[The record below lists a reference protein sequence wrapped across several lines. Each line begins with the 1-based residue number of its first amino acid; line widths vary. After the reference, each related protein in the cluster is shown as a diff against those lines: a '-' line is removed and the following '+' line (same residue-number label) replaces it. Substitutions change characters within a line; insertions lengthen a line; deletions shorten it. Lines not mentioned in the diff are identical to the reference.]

1 MEKIK
6 VLFVD
11 DDIALG
17 KIVTLAL
24 NAEGYAVEF
33 CTSLA
38 GISTVVRE
46 MQPDIVVLDVEIGM
60 KNGIDAATELSAQ
73 MPDTPVLFVSSHV
86 SGTEVARALDAG
98 GMAYLH
104 KPFEMEELTAYIRR
118 YTGVR
123 HPKDMEIGRLF
134 CLRTE
139 DNMLMKTGQPV
150 RRLSPLEAK
159 LLKLLVQ
166 YAGKL
171 VGREQIM
178 QALWENDCYSEQG
191 LNNYIAK
198 LRKYLMEDEHITL
211 ENVPKKG
218 YRIIIG

>member
-17 KIVTLAL
+17 KVVTLAL

-38 GISTVVRE
+38 GIGTVVRE
-46 MQPDIVVLDVEIGM
+46 MQPDIVVLDVEIGT
-60 KNGIDAATELSAQ
+60 KNGINAATELSAQ
-73 MPDTPVLFVSSHV
+73 MPDIPVLFVSSHV
-86 SGTEVARALDAG
+86 GGMEVARALDAG

-123 HPKDMEIGRLF
+123 HSKDMEIGHLF
-134 CLRTE
+134 GLRAE
-139 DNMLMKTGQPV
+139 DNMLIKAGKPMK
-150 RRLSPLEAK
+150 RLSPLEAK

-166 YAGKL
+166 HAGKL
-171 VGREQIM
+171 VSREQII
-178 QALWENDCYSEQG
+178 QAVWGNDRCNEQS

-198 LRKYLMEDEHITL
+198 LRKYMMEDERITL

-218 YRIIIG
+218 YRMIIR

>member
-17 KIVTLAL
+17 KVVTLAL

-38 GISTVVRE
+38 GIGTVVRE
-46 MQPDIVVLDVEIGM
+46 MQPDIVVLDVEIGT
-60 KNGIDAATELSAQ
+60 KNGIDAASELSAQ
-73 MPDTPVLFVSSHV
+73 MPDIPVLFVSSHV
-86 SGTEVARALDAG
+86 GGMEVARALDAG

-123 HPKDMEIGRLF
+123 HPKDMEIGHLF
-134 CLRTE
+134 GLRAE
-139 DNMLMKTGQPV
+139 DNMLIKAGKPMK
-150 RRLSPLEAK
+150 RLSPLEAK

-166 YAGKL
+166 HAGKL
-171 VGREQIM
+171 VSREQII
-178 QALWENDCYSEQG
+178 QAVWGNDRCNEQS

-198 LRKYLMEDEHITL
+198 LRKYMMEDERIML

-218 YRIIIG
+218 YRMIIR